1 MTMNINTD
9 LVKNKEFASAIKSS
23 ALKHSQEY
31 KVLAT
36 LRYLFP
42 ARFNT
47 MITGES
53 PDIQDCVNE
62 IGIEVTAAVKEN
74 DMKVSRIFSELHQG
88 KPMDKEKRKEKIKL
102 SEYSFVPIND
112 EKAAISTT
120 GTSDGEKC
128 IFQECIRKKTKK
140 LQQYRAN
147 FKSIGLAIIF
157 PEIPTSHAEN
167 NLSEW
172 TYEIF
177 KKSDTLFD
185 FVYVISHRF
194 CIYYDTQSNVSEKH
208 LLTCEENELLSK
220 IARMT
225 AEGEL
230 SLTDKE
236 WL

>member
-1 MTMNINTD
+1 MIMNINTD
-9 LVKNKEFASAIKSS
+9 LVKNREFVSSIKPSV
-23 ALKHSQEY
+23 LKHSQEY

-47 MITGES
+47 MITGEA
-53 PDIQDCVNE
+53 PDIQDCVNG

-74 DMKVSRIFSELHQG
+74 DMKASRIFSGPHQG
-88 KPMDKEKRKEKIKL
+88 KPKDTEKRKEKIKL
-102 SEYSFVPIND
+102 CGYSFVTFKD

-120 GTSDGEKC
+120 GTSDGEKY
-128 IFQECIRKKTKK
+128 IFQESIRKKTKK

-147 FKSIGLAIIF
+147 FKSIGLAVIL

-172 TYEIF
+172 AFEIF
-177 KKSDTLFD
+177 EKNDNFFD

-208 LLTCEENELLSK
+208 LLTSEEYRLLSK

-225 AEGEL
+225 AEGGL

>member
-9 LVKNKEFASAIKSS
+9 LVKNKEFASQIKSS

-53 PDIQDCVNE
+53 PDIQDCVNG

-74 DMKVSRIFSELHQG
+74 DMKASRIFSKLQQG
-88 KPMDKEKRKEKIKL
+88 KPKDTEKLKEKIKL
-102 SEYSFVPIND
+102 SEYSFVTIND

-120 GTSDGEKC
+120 GTSDGEKY

-147 FKSIGLAIIF
+147 FKSIGLAIIL
-157 PEIPTSHAEN
+157 PLGHS
-167 NLSEW
+167 NL
-172 TYEIF
+172 F
-177 KKSDTLFD
+177 
-185 FVYVISHRF
+185 
-194 CIYYDTQSNVSEKH
+194 Q
-208 LLTCEENELLSK
+208 
-220 IARMT
+220 
-225 AEGEL
+225 
-230 SLTDKE
+230 
-236 WL
+236 

>member
-1 MTMNINTD
+1 MIMNIRTD
-9 LVKNKEFASAIKSS
+9 LVKNKEFASPIKSS
-23 ALKHSQEY
+23 VLKHSQEY

-42 ARFNT
+42 AKFNT
-47 MITGES
+47 MITGEV
-53 PDIQDCVNE
+53 PDIQDFVNG
-62 IGIEVTAAVKEN
+62 IGIEVTSAVKEN
-74 DMKVSRIFSELHQG
+74 DMKGSRLLSELHQG
-88 KPMDKEKRKEKIKL
+88 KPIDTEKCKEKFKSCEH
-102 SEYSFVPIND
+102 SFVSIKD

-120 GTSDGEKC
+120 GTSDGEKY
-128 IFQECIRKKTKK
+128 IFQESIRKKTKK

-147 FKSIGLAIIF
+147 FKSIGLAIIL

-167 NLSEW
+167 NLSKW

-177 KKSDTLFD
+177 KKSDNLFD

-194 CIYYDTQSNVSEKH
+194 CIYYDTQSNVLEKH
-208 LLTCEENELLSK
+208 SLTNEECRLLST

-225 AEGEL
+225 AEGKL

>member
-1 MTMNINTD
+1 MTMNIKTD
-9 LVKNKEFASAIKSS
+9 LVKNKEFVSPIKSS
-23 ALKHSQEY
+23 SLKHSQEY

-42 ARFNT
+42 TRLNT
-47 MITGES
+47 MITGEA
-53 PDIQDCVNE
+53 PDIQDCVNG

-74 DMKVSRIFSELHQG
+74 DMKASRIFSKLQQG
-88 KPMDKEKRKEKIKL
+88 KPKDTEKLKEKIKL
-102 SEYSFVPIND
+102 SEYSFVTIND

-120 GTSDGEKC
+120 GTSDGEKY

-147 FKSIGLAIIF
+147 FKSIGLAIIL

-177 KKSDTLFD
+177 KKSDNLFD

-194 CIYYDTQSNVSEKH
+194 CIYYDTQSTVSEKH
-208 LLTCEENELLSK
+208 LLTCEENRLLSK